1 MFKVREVRR
10 ISDTKWEPG
19 LRLVHLKG
27 DQKWPD
33 NFYSEQG
40 YHVEV
45 KAPLSYHKGS
55 WLSPSGIYA
64 VIDYEVTL
72 KGRRIK
78 VRRVVHE
85 SDPYFLK
92 AVQEML

>member
-10 ISDTKWEPG
+10 VNDVRWEPG
-19 LRLVHLKG
+19 LKLVHLRD
-27 DQKWPD
+27 DQRWPD
-33 NFYSEQG
+33 QFYSEDG

-45 KAPLSYHKGS
+45 KAPLSYHKGN
-55 WLSPSGIYA
+55 WIAPRGIYA
-64 VIDYEVTL
+64 MVDYEITL

-92 AVQEML
+92 VVQEML

>member
-1 MFKVREVRR
+1 MFKVKEARS
-10 ISDTKWEPG
+10 ISDIRWAPG
-19 LRLVHLKG
+19 LKLVNLREN
-27 DQKWPD
+27 QKWPD
-33 NFYSEQG
+33 QFYSEEG

-55 WLSPSGIYA
+55 WLSPKGIYA
-64 VIDYEVTL
+64 LADYEITL

-78 VRRVVHE
+78 VRRAVHE

-92 AVQEML
+92 VLQEML